1 MSSTLTHP
9 NRGTDPSTA
18 AASSPARSIAGWMA
32 WLLVALG
39 VCAACGC
46 GRQAST
52 EREPGPVRVVVT
64 IPPLRGLVEPLLPA
78 DAEITV
84 LVEPGRSVHGYEPTA
99 EDIVS
104 ISRADAVV
112 MVGMGLEVGVADAVR
127 HGRGGSGPGAAL
139 ISMAG
144 VLGIDDSHAG
154 HDHAG
159 HDHEG
164 HDHGENDPHLWLDPV
179 LVEQF
184 VRGLPAEWP
193 EAVRTA
199 MVDQEPGVEQL
210 AARIAGVDSAYG
222 ERLAPFA
229 GRAIVTHHAS
239 FARPADRYGLRVAAV
254 LRPIETLEPSPG
266 DLAAARSAIAEEGVG
281 AVFVEPQF
289 SGGEAERLAES
300 AGVKLV
306 VLDPLGDGDWFA
318 MMATNLDRLV
328 EGLGTD
334 D

>member
-1 MSSTLTHP
+1 MTAPGLSQGRAVQRWLSD
-9 NRGTDPSTA
+9 RPS
-18 AASSPARSIAGWMA
+18 R
-32 WLLVALG
+32 WLLCVLAVLG
-39 VCAACGC
+39 ACAATGC
-46 GRQAST
+46 GRESGG

-64 IPPLRGLVEPLLPA
+64 IPPLMGLVEPLLPA

-99 EDIVS
+99 EDIVAL
-104 ISRADAVV
+104 SRADAVV

-127 HGRGGSGPGAAL
+127 HGRSRSGPGAAL

-154 HDHAG
+154 HDHSG
-159 HDHEG
+159 HNHD
-164 HDHGENDPHLWLDPV
+164 HDHGDNDPHLWLDPV
-179 LVEQF
+179 LVGRF
-184 VRGLPAEWP
+184 VRGLPAKWP

-199 MVDQEPGVEQL
+199 MVDQEPDVEQL
-210 AARIAGVDSAYG
+210 AARIAGVDSAFR

-266 DLAAARSAIAEEGVG
+266 DLAAARAAIAAEGVG

-289 SGGEAERLAES
+289 SGGEAERLADA
-300 AGVKLV
+300 AGVKLI
-306 VLDPLGDGDWFA
+306 VLDPLGDGDWFG
-318 MMATNLDRLV
+318 MMDTNLGRLV
-328 EGLGTD
+328 EGLSAGLGAD